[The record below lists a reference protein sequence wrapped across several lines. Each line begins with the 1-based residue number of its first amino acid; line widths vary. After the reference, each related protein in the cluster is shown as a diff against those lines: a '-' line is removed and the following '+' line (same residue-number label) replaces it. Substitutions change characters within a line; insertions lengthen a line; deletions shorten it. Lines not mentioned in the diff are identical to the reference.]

1 MNFLEKKR
9 RKVAINITSLI
20 DVVLL
25 LLIFFMLTTT
35 FAEQPGM
42 KLELPKAK
50 SFGTQRIAKLELT
63 IGSQG
68 EMRLNGED
76 VSMDSMADTITQL
89 LPQLPEKSLI
99 LRADKAVTHGTVVS
113 VMDIARSAGVEKIVI
128 AARTR

>member
-1 MNFLEKKR
+1 MDFLEKKR

-50 SFGTQRIAKLELT
+50 SFGTQRISKLELT
-63 IGSQG
+63 IAADGR
-68 EMRLNGED
+68 MDLNGQEISED
-76 VSMDSMADTITQL
+76 AMADSIEEL
-89 LPQLPEKSLI
+89 LPQLDDKTLI
-99 LRADKAVTHGTVVS
+99 LRADTAVQHGVVVK
-113 VMDIARSAGVEKIVI
+113 VMDVARSSGVEKIVI
-128 AARTR
+128 AAKTR